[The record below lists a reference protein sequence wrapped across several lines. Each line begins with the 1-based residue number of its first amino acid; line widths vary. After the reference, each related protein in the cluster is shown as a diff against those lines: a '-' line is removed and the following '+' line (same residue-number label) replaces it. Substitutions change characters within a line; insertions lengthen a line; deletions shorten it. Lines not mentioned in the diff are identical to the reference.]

1 MRPRFAGGGYAASVA
16 SLTLDN
22 LLLQRDTNGSH
33 FSVNTFGMVS
43 IRPIGRICLIGLIM
57 QDAFASEE
65 KDEAAGSE
73 QVRLGGGI
81 PLG

>member
-1 MRPRFAGGGYAASVA
+1 MNSSARVRQIMLPRGAY
-16 SLTLDN
+16 
-22 LLLQRDTNGSH
+22 GSH